1 MATRITAIGRLDR
14 QREVVIDV
22 AGRAGGGGGRHVHAS
37 QREAGDAVIE
47 RSQIGPGDSVVAI
60 RAVGSSK
67 RGTRR
72 GMHRVICRI
81 PVGQVAEL
89 VAAIGRSRRE
99 VVAARGRGVALRAL
113 HAGVGIGQGEAGGG
127 VVECG
132 IRPARRVVAG

>member
-1 MATRITAIGRLDR
+1 VATRITAIGRLDR

-81 PVGQVAEL
+81 PVGQMAEL

-99 VVAARGRGVALRAL
+99 VVAASSGGVALRAL
-113 HAGVGIGQGEAGGG
+113 YAGMGIGERKPGG
-127 VVECG
+127 
-132 IRPARRVVAG
+132 